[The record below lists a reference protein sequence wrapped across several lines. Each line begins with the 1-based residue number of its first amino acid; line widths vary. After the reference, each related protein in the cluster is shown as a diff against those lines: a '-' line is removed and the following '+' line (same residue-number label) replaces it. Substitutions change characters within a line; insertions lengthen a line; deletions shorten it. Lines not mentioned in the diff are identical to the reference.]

1 MKELLRLHQ
10 SYLRALS
17 GPDGKAVLADLR
29 IRAFA
34 DRSSFDP
41 DPARMAFNE
50 GRRSLLLHLL
60 DMLDTERFRQ
70 HAEGPREEE
79 G

>member
-17 GPDGKAVLADLR
+17 GPDGQAVLADLKV
-29 IRAFA
+29 RAFA

-41 DPARMAFNE
+41 DGARMAFNE
-50 GRRSLLLHLL
+50 GRRSLLLHVL
-60 DMLDTERFRQ
+60 DMLDTERFRAQ
-70 HAEGPREEE
+70 DNGSRNEG
-79 G
+79 